1 MKRREE
7 ALNLKQKVVG
17 YITDKRNHRKL
28 ITVVLILIVL
38 ELVLLIY
45 LKKDNF
51 NLSQSGNSAQIS
63 QVNDPEEVEDDDD
76 VIDIEDLGAI
86 D

>member
-1 MKRREE
+1 MDQ